1 MDLERWEEKLME
13 KKVHGLRSFHR
24 WDLSVGLEEL
34 RLRMAGIKDEC
45 TTEAV
50 RLS

>member
-1 MDLERWEEKLME
+1 MGLERREEKLME
-13 KKVHGLRSFHR
+13 KVHGLRSFHK

-34 RLRMAGIKDEC
+34 RLRMAGIEDEC